1 MGSYSILLVEDHYD
15 LARTVCDFLEDHAFV
30 IDHARSLQAAQHL
43 LVQNTYHLILLDINL
58 PDGTGYELCQWLREQ
73 CGLSLPV
80 MMLTARDTLDDKLL
94 GFAAG
99 TDDYLVKPFD
109 FQELLVRVRAMIK
122 RSRGEVAKTRWQV
135 ADLMLE
141 TATQSVSR
149 AGASI
154 ELPPIQFK
162 LLSLLIR
169 RSPTVV
175 SRQDMLMEL
184 WGEEEPES
192 DALRSHIYHLRKLV
206 DKPFEKKL
214 LHTVSGVG
222 VKLCSQTVSSDSAV
236 SSDK

>member
-15 LARTVCDFLEDHAFV
+15 LARTVCDFLEDQAYV
-30 IDHARSLQAAQHL
+30 VDHARSLQAARHFL
-43 LVQNTYHLILLDINL
+43 ESNTYHLVLLDINL
-58 PDGTGYELCQWLREQ
+58 PDGSGYELCQWLREQ

-80 MMLTARDTLDDKLL
+80 MMLTARDTINDKLL

-109 FQELLVRVRAMIK
+109 FQELLVRIRAMIK
-122 RSRGEVAKTRWQV
+122 RARGEVAKTRWQV
-135 ADLMLE
+135 ADLVLE
-141 TATQSVSR
+141 TAMQRVSR
-149 AGASI
+149 AGQFV

-192 DALRSHIYHLRKLV
+192 DALRSHIYHLRKLI
-206 DKPFEKKL
+206 DKPFEPKL

-222 VKLCSQTVSSDSAV
+222 VKLCGHTQSQDI
-236 SSDK
+236 